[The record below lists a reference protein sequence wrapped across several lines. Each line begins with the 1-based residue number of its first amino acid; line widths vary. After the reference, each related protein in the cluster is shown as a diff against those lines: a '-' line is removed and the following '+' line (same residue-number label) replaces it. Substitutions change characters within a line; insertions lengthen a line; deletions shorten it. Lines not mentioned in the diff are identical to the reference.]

1 MLFEE
6 CPAPSALQPYVT
18 AFWLVRGRPA
28 ARYEKI
34 LPGPVAHLVLNLSEP
49 YRLIRSV
56 PRDPGSGSTAGPGAS
71 EVADGF
77 YSGLQRSFL
86 ISENPELIFNIGA
99 VLAPFGLAAF
109 TAEPPSALQ
118 GKVISAER
126 IFPGFSSLRAELADP
141 TPAQA
146 FAALGTFLAA
156 RLRSGFRADQR
167 SVRAVAALAAEDW
180 RVAALAVRLGVS
192 ESTLERIMLR
202 DCGVGPKTYSEVCRF
217 HRFATAAAALPKGA
231 AAGRELLALADYYD
245 QPHLIRAFRR
255 FAGYTPSEYLKVVHD
270 YGPEYATFVPLEDVA
285 GMAPGA
291 PSRAGSVPAVRDLY
305 KTAGSPAAS
314 VKGSPRPGGDP
325 RGRAR

>member
-1 MLFEE
+1 MLYEE
-6 CPAPSALQPYVT
+6 CPAPPALQPYVA

-34 LPGPVAHLVLNLSEP
+34 LPGPFAHLVLNLSEP
-49 YRLIRSV
+49 YRLIGPGQLDPDSGGAGGT
-56 PRDPGSGSTAGPGAS
+56 PDPGAA

-86 ISENPELIFNIGA
+86 ISENPEQIFNIGA

-118 GKVISAER
+118 GTVVSAER

-141 TPAQA
+141 TPDQA

-156 RLRSGFRADQR
+156 RLRPGFSADQR
-167 SVRAVAALAAEDW
+167 SVRAAAALAAEDW
-180 RVAALAVRLGVS
+180 RVAALAARLGVS

-202 DCGVGPKTYSEVCRF
+202 DCGVGPKTYSDVCRF

-270 YGPEYATFVPLEDVA
+270 YGPEHATFVPLEDVP

-291 PSRAGSVPAVRDLY
+291 REGSVPGG
-305 KTAGSPAAS
+305 AGFIQ
-314 VKGSPRPGGDP
+314 D
-325 RGRAR
+325 RGIAGR